1 VSRQMQSH
9 RRHHHGG
16 GPVSS
21 SVGNDTSAQFQPPG
35 LDDPDRKYRKP
46 KSLSRKRQLLQIFLA
61 VAFGMFVL
69 GQRKL
74 LAPKSGTRGAEDNTQ
89 SASPDPVDEATSKT
103 IRAPERQAVLWQEQQ
118 QQRKQPD
125 WIRNLQPL
133 PTPAYFTDIAADNL
147 RQRLQDPGYGNEQ
160 MTGRYRFADS
170 KGCASASN
178 TVCVLYLPEVDLQQN
193 ISPDEALAVQASMLR
208 GMGKGLPVV
217 RPPPVMGSSVII
229 ADDASLR
236 IDEDHAVLT
245 RAGFNGHVNQ
255 DRSVIVA
262 PYCLETDAKA
272 DADASSRDNDFL
284 MALFDG
290 HGDRGQVTSEL
301 AVRTFPALLAKHIE
315 SSVPSNAQGDG
326 FDENKLREAVT
337 MAYQEIDDVAASVS
351 GAGCT
356 ATSVLRVGNRLY
368 HINTGDSQSF
378 LGYFIR
384 GSRGDAATTGVAF
397 LTKEH
402 KPHLPEEKARIESMG
417 GTVMLPPP
425 APPGIKMALSSRVLA
440 LLPNGMQ
447 LGLAMS
453 RSLGD
458 VEAGNVGVIATPE
471 ITTLNLLEI
480 REEIAAKYA
489 GADPDD
495 IDLFVVVASDGIF
508 DHVEPA
514 EVARV
519 LASALFRDGDGAP
532 PPPPGKDK
540 WTLLMAVENIIMTA
554 SQRWLENLDQAYRDD
569 ISLAVSKVII

>member
-1 VSRQMQSH
+1 MSRRMQSH

-16 GPVSS
+16 GPAVSS
-21 SVGNDTSAQFQPPG
+21 SVGNVGTSAQPQPPG
-35 LDDPDRKYRKP
+35 LDDPNRKYHKP
-46 KSLSRKRQLLQIFLA
+46 KSLSKKRQLLQIFLA
-61 VAFGMFVL
+61 FAFGTFVL
-69 GQRKL
+69 CQRKL
-74 LAPKSGTRGAEDNTQ
+74 LAPKSGTRGAEDNIK
-89 SASPDPVDEATSKT
+89 SASPDPIDAATSKT
-103 IRAPERQAVLWQEQQ
+103 IRVPGRQAVPPRSP
-118 QQRKQPD
+118 QRPD
-125 WIRNLQPL
+125 WIRNLEPL

-178 TVCVLYLPEVDLQQN
+178 NVCVLYLPEVDLQQH

-208 GMGKGLPVV
+208 GMGKGLPV
-217 RPPPVMGSSVII
+217 RPPPVVGSSVVIE
-229 ADDASLR
+229 DDASLR
-236 IDEDHAVLT
+236 IDNDHAVLT

-262 PYCLETDAKA
+262 PYYLESDAKA
-272 DADASSRDNDFL
+272 DTSRDNDFL

-301 AVRTFPALLAKHIE
+301 AVRTFPALLAKRIE

-326 FDENKLREAVT
+326 FDETKLREALT
-337 MAYQEIDDVAASVS
+337 AAYQDIDDVAASVS

-378 LGYFIR
+378 LGYSVR

-458 VEAGNVGVIATPE
+458 VEAGKVGVIATPE

-480 REEIAAKYA
+480 RDEIAAKYA

-540 WTLLMAVENIIMTA
+540 WTPLMAVENIIMTA

>member
-1 VSRQMQSH
+1 MQSH

-16 GPVSS
+16 GPAVSS
-21 SVGNDTSAQFQPPG
+21 SVGNDTSAQFQPPA

-103 IRAPERQAVLWQEQQ
+103 IRAPERQQAVVWQEQQ

-133 PTPAYFTDIAADNL
+133 ATPAYFTDIAADNL

-160 MTGRYRFADS
+160 ITGRHRFADS

-178 TVCVLYLPEVDLQQN
+178 TVCVLYLPEVDLQQH

-208 GMGKGLPVV
+208 GMGKGLPVG

-272 DADASSRDNDFL
+272 DTSRDNDFL

-301 AVRTFPALLAKHIE
+301 AVRTFPALLAKRIE
-315 SSVPSNAQGDG
+315 SSAPSNAQGDG
-326 FDENKLREAVT
+326 FDETKLRGALT
-337 MAYQEIDDVAASVS
+337 AAYQEIDDVAASVS

-378 LGYFIR
+378 LGYSVR

-440 LLPNGMQ
+440 LLPNGIQ

-458 VEAGNVGVIATPE
+458 VEAGKVGVIATPE

-489 GADPDD
+489 GADPDA

>member
-1 VSRQMQSH
+1 MSRQMQSH

-46 KSLSRKRQLLQIFLA
+46 KSLSKKRQLLQIFLA

-103 IRAPERQAVLWQEQQ
+103 IRAPERQQAVLWQEQQ

-133 PTPAYFTDIAADNL
+133 PTPAYFTDIAADSL
-147 RQRLQDPGYGNEQ
+147 RQRLQDPGYGNKQ
-160 MTGRYRFADS
+160 IIGRYRFTDT
-170 KGCASASN
+170 KGCDSASI

-208 GMGKGLPVV
+208 GMGKGLPVSK
-217 RPPPVMGSSVII
+217 PPPVMGSSVII

-262 PYCLETDAKA
+262 PYYLESDAKA
-272 DADASSRDNDFL
+272 DTSRDNDFI

-301 AVRTFPALLAKHIE
+301 AVRTFPALLATHIE
-315 SSVPSNAQGDG
+315 SSVPLNAARDG
-326 FDENKLREAVT
+326 FDETKLREAVT
-337 MAYQEIDDVAASVS
+337 AAYQEIDDVAASVS

-378 LGYFIR
+378 LGYSIQ
-384 GSRGDAATTGVAF
+384 GGRGDAATTGVAF

-458 VEAGNVGVIATPE
+458 VEAGKVGVIATPE

-480 REEIAAKYA
+480 RDEIAAKYA

-540 WTLLMAVENIIMTA
+540 WTPLMAVENIIMTA

>member
-1 VSRQMQSH
+1 MSCRMQSH

-21 SVGNDTSAQFQPPG
+21 SVGNGTSAQPQPQA
-35 LDDPDRKYRKP
+35 LDDPNRKYHKP
-46 KSLSRKRQLLQIFLA
+46 KSLSKKRQLLQIFLA
-61 VAFGMFVL
+61 LAFGAFVL

-74 LAPKSGTRGAEDNTQ
+74 LAPKSGTRGAEDNIK
-89 SASPDPVDEATSKT
+89 SASPDPINAATSKT
-103 IRAPERQAVLWQEQQ
+103 IRVPDRQAVPPRSP
-118 QQRKQPD
+118 QRPD
-125 WIRNLQPL
+125 WIRNLEPL

-178 TVCVLYLPEVDLQQN
+178 NVCVLYLPEVDLQQH
-193 ISPDEALAVQASMLR
+193 ISPDEALTVQASMLR
-208 GMGKGLPVV
+208 GMGKGLPV

-236 IDEDHAVLT
+236 IDKDNAVLT

-262 PYCLETDAKA
+262 PYYLESDAKA
-272 DADASSRDNDFL
+272 DTSRDNDFL

-301 AVRTFPALLAKHIE
+301 AVRTFPALLAKRIE

-326 FDENKLREAVT
+326 FDETNLRGALT
-337 MAYQEIDDVAASVS
+337 AAYQEIDDVAASVS

-378 LGYFIR
+378 LGYSVR

-458 VEAGNVGVIATPE
+458 VEAGKMGVIATPE

-480 REEIAAKYA
+480 RDEIAAKYA

-532 PPPPGKDK
+532 PPPPGKKK
-540 WTLLMAVENIIMTA
+540 WTPLMAVENIIMTA

>member
-1 VSRQMQSH
+1 MSCRMQSH
-9 RRHHHGG
+9 RRHHHG
-16 GPVSS
+16 
-21 SVGNDTSAQFQPPG
+21 SVGNGTSAQPQPQA
-35 LDDPDRKYRKP
+35 LDDPNRKYHKP
-46 KSLSRKRQLLQIFLA
+46 KSLSKKRQLLQIFLA
-61 VAFGMFVL
+61 FAFGTFVL
-69 GQRKL
+69 CQRKL
-74 LAPKSGTRGAEDNTQ
+74 LAPKSGTRGAEDNIK
-89 SASPDPVDEATSKT
+89 SASPDPIDAATSKT
-103 IRAPERQAVLWQEQQ
+103 IRVPGRQAVPPRSP
-118 QQRKQPD
+118 QRPD
-125 WIRNLQPL
+125 WIRNLEPL

-178 TVCVLYLPEVDLQQN
+178 NVCVLYLPEVDLQQH

-208 GMGKGLPVV
+208 GMGKGLPV
-217 RPPPVMGSSVII
+217 RPPPVVGSSVVIE
-229 ADDASLR
+229 DDASLR
-236 IDEDHAVLT
+236 IDNDHAVLT

-262 PYCLETDAKA
+262 PYYLESDAKA
-272 DADASSRDNDFL
+272 DTSRDNDFL

-301 AVRTFPALLAKHIE
+301 AVRTFPALLAKRIE

-326 FDENKLREAVT
+326 FDETKLREALT
-337 MAYQEIDDVAASVS
+337 AAYQDIDDVAASVS

-378 LGYFIR
+378 LGYSVR

-458 VEAGNVGVIATPE
+458 VEAGKVGVIATPE

-480 REEIAAKYA
+480 RDEIAAKYA

-532 PPPPGKDK
+532 PPPPGKNK
-540 WTLLMAVENIIMTA
+540 WTPLMAVENIIMTA